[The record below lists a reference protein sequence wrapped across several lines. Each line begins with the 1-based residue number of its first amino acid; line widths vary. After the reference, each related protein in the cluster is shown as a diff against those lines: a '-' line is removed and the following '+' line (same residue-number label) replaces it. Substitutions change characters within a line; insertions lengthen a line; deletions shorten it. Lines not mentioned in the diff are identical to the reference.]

1 MTYTSVMLKRH
12 VKAELDEARRKLSL
26 SWTQFFTVALPRC
39 SCGGLVVAQ
48 GGTLR
53 CARCGETW
61 RLERAESVDTRLVH
75 TSLVERRR
83 RRGRAG
89 KRSKAV
95 EERLVAVQ
103 EYLEKS
109 RVATVGQLARAL
121 GLSHTQALYAVRLLN
136 VCYKVVGTYA
146 FVGRTC
152 ADVEE
157 HLRREYAKMAETV
170 RRLVDGCRSA
180 VCCARLSAV
189 VSVLTRRDP
198 PRAADMAFY
207 MALLEEYP
215 GGLSAR
221 RVAVNKVAVCTH
233 RT

>member
-1 MTYTSVMLKRH
+1 MT
-12 VKAELDEARRKLSL
+12 EL
-26 SWTQFFTVALPRC
+26 WALM
-39 SCGGLVVAQ
+39 
-48 GGTLR
+48 
-53 CARCGETW
+53 
-61 RLERAESVDTRLVH
+61 
-75 TSLVERRR
+75 ERRR
-83 RRGRAG
+83 RRGGRAG

-95 EERLVAVQ
+95 EKRLVAVQ
-103 EYLEKS
+103 EYLEKN

-121 GLSHTQALYAVRLLN
+121 GLSHMQARYVVRLLN
-136 VCYKVVGTYA
+136 GVCYKVVGKYA

-180 VCCARLSAV
+180 VCCVRLRDV
-189 VSVLTRRDP
+189 VSVLTRSDP
-198 PRAADMAFY
+198 PRAVDMAYY
-207 MALLEEYP
+207 MALLEEFP

-221 RVAVNKVAVCTH
+221 RVAANKVTVCTR